1 MRELCIFA
9 FKSFNSFKFVVLWS
23 NFKLDKLNQKRI
35 HIEAHY
41 LKELLYFIFFCFG
54 FALLGAIFIKFAGS
68 LLGIENASQ
77 MAKSLTANSTA
88 GERNQIR
95 FFLFLSHFFTFLLP
109 CIAYA
114 IWRYRS
120 ATLQELHLNKIP
132 HLNNIL
138 YCTVIILV
146 AFNFVMLLMW
156 INQQIPLTEAMI
168 KGEEMAAEMT
178 KNLLILDS
186 RWELVITLFAVA
198 VTPAIGEELMFR
210 GILQPTFEKL
220 FKNGHVAVWLSAI
233 LFSAIHFQMQGFI
246 PRMFL
251 GAILGYFYLWS
262 RNLWVPIFAHFVFN
276 GSQVLGKYFNKVEI
290 ETPNIEFSE
299 IIIPSLVSLMFLL
312 GLGYL
317 FWKFNKPKDQTTN
330 L

>member
-1 MRELCIFA
+1 
-9 FKSFNSFKFVVLWS
+9 
-23 NFKLDKLNQKRI
+23 
-35 HIEAHY
+35 
-41 LKELLYFIFFCFG
+41 
-54 FALLGAIFIKFAGS
+54 
-68 LLGIENASQ
+68 
-77 MAKSLTANSTA
+77 
-88 GERNQIR
+88 
-95 FFLFLSHFFTFLLP
+95 
-109 CIAYA
+109 
-114 IWRYRS
+114 
-120 ATLQELHLNKIP
+120 
-132 HLNNIL
+132 
-138 YCTVIILV
+138 
-146 AFNFVMLLMW
+146 MLLMW

-168 KGEEMAAEMT
+168 KSEEMAAEMT

-262 RNLWVPIFAHFVFN
+262 RNLWIPILAHFVFN
-276 GSQVLGKYFNKVEI
+276 GSQVLGKYFNKIEI

-299 IIIPSLVSLMFLL
+299 IIIPSLVSLTFLL

-317 FWKFNKPKDQTTN
+317 FWKFNKSKDRPIN